1 MVSADELTKS
11 ISPGSIP
18 YGERGA
24 VEDRMAQVVA
34 QGQSPAQATPGA
46 ASRGGLEKLG
56 KGPVS
61 DMPVTSGLS
70 VGPGPG
76 NNPDPMAGMP
86 GVDQLRIIAQYSRSP
101 RLRMLARDALRAKV
115 LGH

>member
-1 MVSADELTKS
+1 MVSADELSRS
-11 ISPGSIP
+11 ISPGSTE
-18 YGERGA
+18 YGDRQ
-24 VEDRMAQVVA
+24 VIEDRMAQIMA
-34 QGQSPAQATPGA
+34 QGQAPAQATPGA

-56 KGPVS
+56 QGPVS
-61 DMPVTSGLS
+61 ELPVTSGLS
-70 VGPGPG
+70 VGPGAG
-76 NNPDPMAGMP
+76 NNPDPMEGMP